1 VRGREAG
8 ERERGG
14 QAGLDE
20 AEAARG
26 DGELSEQLGRTE
38 GEEDESGPRRGADGG
53 QRREQRRVIEDLT
66 AHAAGERGFPAP
78 TDGSENPVAL
88 AHEPGGQVAH
98 RGCTSAY
105 AVADA
110 LDGPSDPPQRA
121 VESQHQRPDGRTAP
135 RRAPCGTGAP
145 RRPRH
150 LRGPPW
156 TSRSRR
162 AARSPP
168 RTSRGCAWRG
178 AAATRGQRS
187 TPPGERPSRG
197 ARPAPTRRG
206 CATSRRSRATSALR
220 GRARRPSLT
229 STQSCG
235 PAGGRRAEQPRH
247 ARARPRH
254 RPDAQV
260 RPRSGRPPAGAP
272 ARRPGPRPR
281 TAAAM
286 PRAPGSDGTKARYPV
301 AERSRAAGQSSLRRS
316 RDQRCP
322 LVSGPLCPVPC
333 VRRSPGSP
341 AFAPRPHSRHSPR
354 GGVDARR
361 DRRNPA
367 GLHRVADVASAAA
380 AAGHHGP
387 ASRPPRH
394 GWPFRSPPLA
404 GRRRRGGEGAPGR
417 RCQPLRAASLCKPG
431 LRGRQVADREAPGL
445 PRK

>member
-1 VRGREAG
+1 MRYWSAAPTAPPPGATLDIPFAASCEVATAYQSRLCMARRCSHQRAAIDAAWRAAITGS
-8 ERERGG
+8 
-14 QAGLDE
+14 QAGSN
-20 AEAARG
+20 
-26 DGELSEQLGRTE
+26 SERL
-38 GEEDESGPRRGADGG
+38 
-53 QRREQRRVIEDLT
+53 
-66 AHAAGERGFPAP
+66 
-78 TDGSENPVAL
+78 
-88 AHEPGGQVAH
+88 
-98 RGCTSAY
+98 
-105 AVADA
+105 
-110 LDGPSDPPQRA
+110 
-121 VESQHQRPDGRTAP
+121 
-135 RRAPCGTGAP
+135 
-145 RRPRH
+145 RH
-150 LRGPPW
+150 
-156 TSRSRR
+156 
-162 AARSPP
+162 
-168 RTSRGCAWRG
+168 
-178 AAATRGQRS
+178 
-187 TPPGERPSRG
+187 
-197 ARPAPTRRG
+197 PTRRG